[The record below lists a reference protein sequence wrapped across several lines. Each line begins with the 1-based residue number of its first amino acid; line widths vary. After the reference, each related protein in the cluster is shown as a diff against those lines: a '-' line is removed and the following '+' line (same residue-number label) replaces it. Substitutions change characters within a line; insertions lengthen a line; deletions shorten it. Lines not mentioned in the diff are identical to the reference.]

1 MASAEEWV
9 YSKMNKY
16 PLALENL
23 IDCFSKLPSVG
34 KKSAERYA
42 LYVLFH
48 MDEIDITDFSN
59 ALLSVKKDIHICPSC
74 GNITEDNLCSIC
86 SDPNRNHRQILVVET
101 VKDLIIFERVNE
113 FKGIYHVLNGA
124 VSFSKGIGI
133 EDLNIE
139 SLTEKVKNNEVD
151 EIILATNATIE
162 GETTARYLYE
172 LYRESKI
179 KVTRIAHGLPVGS
192 DLSYADEMTILKAFE
207 GRREY

>member
-1 MASAEEWV
+1 MALAEEWV

-16 PLALENL
+16 PEALENL
-23 IDCFSKLPSVG
+23 IECFSKLPSVG

-48 MDEIDITDFSN
+48 MDETDITDFSN
-59 ALLSVKKDIHICPSC
+59 ALLSIKKDIHICPSC
-74 GNITEDNLCSIC
+74 GNITESSLCNICADNT
-86 SDPNRNHRQILVVET
+86 RNHRQVLVVES
-101 VKDLIIFERVNE
+101 VKDLIIFEKVNE

-133 EDLNIE
+133 DDLNID
-139 SLTEKVKNNEVD
+139 SLTEKVKNKEID

-172 LYRESKI
+172 LYKGYDI